1 MAHNII
7 ILAYSLSS
15 HKVTFG
21 ANRLLFPVIKH
32 YKTND
37 NATERQTGKVGSYPL
52 NIAKL
57 LAGKE
62 ADISLRCEGRRVNI

>member
-15 HKVTFG
+15 HNAIFG
-21 ANRLLFPVIKH
+21 ANRLLFPVIKL
-32 YKTND
+32 YKSNN
-37 NATERQTGKVGSYPL
+37 NATERQTGEAGSYLL

-57 LAGKE
+57 
-62 ADISLRCEGRRVNI
+62 